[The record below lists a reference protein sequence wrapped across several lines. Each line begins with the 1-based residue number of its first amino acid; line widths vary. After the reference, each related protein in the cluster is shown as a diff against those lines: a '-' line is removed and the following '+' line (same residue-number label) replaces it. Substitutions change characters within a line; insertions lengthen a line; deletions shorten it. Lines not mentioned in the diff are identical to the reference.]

1 MIKRFLVF
9 SIYFLLINGC
19 SPNIKTVDSNLSIE
33 DFSMTKF
40 DNNGDK
46 LYSIISPKS
55 ILIRDEQIYKLEKT
69 EIILYKQNK
78 LNYIINSDK
87 SSLLNN
93 TKYIKLEGGIR
104 LYDMNNTANIITASN
119 AYWNIVESK
128 FLLVGN
134 VILKNS
140 SIYLASSKAVLN
152 KNDNIVKFFK
162 PVKYKYISNSSNLNY
177 KLKADNAYYDLDRKK
192 LLFDSKNERI
202 KSKISF

>member
-19 SPNIKTVDSNLSIE
+19 SPNIKKVDSNFSIE

-55 ILIRDEQIYKLEKT
+55 ILIRDEQIYKLDKT
-69 EIILYKQNK
+69 EIVLYKQNK

-104 LYDMNNTANIITASN
+104 LYDINNMANIITASN
-119 AYWNIVESK
+119 AYWNIIESE

-140 SIYLASSKAVLN
+140 SIYLTSSKAVLN

-162 PVKYKYISNSSNLNY
+162 PVKYKYLSNSSNLNY